1 MPRRKAAK
9 LQAEHAPVA
18 TATATAT
25 SAAATTAT
33 KVTNKTRSNRKKPQK
48 TKAEKAEAQDAHYA
62 LVFKAAFTVT
72 EIFKSFDLPCVVFGS
87 LASKLYGSSR
97 CPKVC
102 RNSST
107 RFSRPDRHGSPKGC

>member
-62 LVFKAAFTVT
+62 LVFKAAHTVT

-102 RNSST
+102 RNSSI
-107 RFSRPDRHGSPKGC
+107 RFSRPDMVLPKGC